1 MVLRPDSARGRRM
14 APALAAAFMALSA
27 SGCVT
32 DFSRPGSSPSTTAV
46 AASLD
51 QIVETMPLDHAAR
64 DEIRAGVRLLREGRA
79 ASANEIFERGLKR
92 NPSDGVLHFLN
103 GLAYHARAENGNKA
117 DLELAETGYQLAL
130 KFDPGN
136 VWAAYLLGHIAYRS
150 QRYVDAENYFAYGT
164 LYQPGNPELLKG
176 LLVSAY
182 AARDMGMA
190 AWAAKQLEPQAAKD
204 PTVRRNATLAY
215 AASGHFEDARASLA
229 AFAASA
235 DGKAGMQ
242 PRYAAL
248 QRRVGEWE
256 EYFQR
261 NNLPQFAFS
270 DAQPFEDRRRAREN
284 QAPAP
289 QAVPR
294 GPVTQGPV
302 DQRQA
307 PAGTAPAAQN
317 RAPSGTTSAGTQVV
331 FQPEKG
337 PRMALVD
344 VAIIRTEENRFSR
357 QGVNLLSGLQTT
369 LGGTLYNF
377 NYVTGTDGGNNVRT
391 LTHTINPVFTLA
403 GLTYNLNIFNDG
415 VERAEV
421 LARPSLLAVENKT
434 SEFFSGGVWHVQ
446 LVSNLSYGTIEQ
458 VPIGIN
464 LKVTPQFLEEELLLV
479 DVSAERSFLEERST
493 EIGFSA
499 FAETTKTSVSATAKL
514 RFGETLIL
522 SGLSENENNRQRDG
536 VPVLDKV
543 PVVQYLFSQRSEES
557 VKRSVLILLTPRKP
571 HFMDGPGSTDAARAL
586 PPPPQGERF
595 RTELQKREG
604 IRPNL
609 DAVFAGLEYSEY
621 FRQFRTGD
629 MQMVRWEEHD
639 GLDRVIENFFQMLY
653 F

>member
-1 MVLRPDSARGRRM
+1 ME
-14 APALAAAFMALSA
+14 
-27 SGCVT
+27 
-32 DFSRPGSSPSTTAV
+32 
-46 AASLD
+46 
-51 QIVETMPLDHAAR
+51 QIPLDHASGE
-64 DEIRAGVRLLREGRA
+64 DIREGVRLLREGRA
-79 ASANEIFERGLKR
+79 TAANEVFERGLKR
-92 NPSDGVLHFLN
+92 NPTDGVLHFLN
-103 GLAYHARAENGNKA
+103 GLAYHARAESGNKT

-130 KFDPGN
+130 KFDPDN
-136 VWAAYLLGHIAYRS
+136 IWAAYLLGHIAYRA
-150 QRYVDAENYFAYGT
+150 QRYVDAENYFAYGM
-164 LYQPGNPELLKG
+164 LYQPNNPELLKG

-182 AARDMGMA
+182 AARDLGMA
-190 AWAAKQLEPQAAKD
+190 AWAAKQLEPLAAED
-204 PTVRRNATLAY
+204 PIIRRNATLAY
-215 AASGHFEDARASLA
+215 AASGHFDDAQASLA
-229 AFAASA
+229 AFASSA
-235 DGKAGMQ
+235 ERNTALQ

-248 QRRVGEWE
+248 QRRVGEWQD
-256 EYFQR
+256 YFER

-270 DAQPFEDRRRAREN
+270 DAKPFEDRRRAREN

-289 QAVPR
+289 SAVPR
-294 GPVTQGPV
+294 APVTQSPV

-307 PAGTAPAAQN
+307 PPGALPPVQNRGVAAAQPAA
-317 RAPSGTTSAGTQVV
+317 
-331 FQPEKG
+331 QPEKG

-344 VAIIRTEENRFSR
+344 VAIIRTEENRSSR
-357 QGVNLLSGLQTT
+357 QGVNLLSGLQAT

-377 NYVTGTDGGNNVRT
+377 NYVSGSNTGNGVNT

-421 LARPSLLAVENKT
+421 LARPSLLAIENKT

-464 LKVTPQFLEEELLLV
+464 LKVTPQFLDEDLLLV
-479 DVSAERSFLEERST
+479 DVNAERSFLEERSAEVAFT
-493 EIGFSA
+493 A

-522 SGLSENENNRQRDG
+522 SGLSENESNRQRDG
-536 VPVLDKV
+536 VPVLEKL

-557 VKRSVLILLTPRKP
+557 LKRSVLILLTPRKA

-595 RTELQKREG
+595 RNEFQKRQG

-609 DAVFAGLEYSEY
+609 DAIFAGLEYSDY
-621 FRQFRTGD
+621 YRQFRSGD
-629 MQMVRWEEHD
+629 MQMARWEEHD
-639 GLDRVIENFFQMLY
+639 GLDRVIRDFFQMLY

>member
-1 MVLRPDSARGRRM
+1 MSSNANSKRGRIV
-14 APALAAAFMALSA
+14 PALTVVIALSA
-27 SGCVT
+27 TGCVN
-32 DFSRPGSSPSTTAV
+32 DFSRLNLQTSSGGLASAHEGV
-46 AASLD
+46 ARLPA
-51 QIVETMPLDHAAR
+51 DHPAR
-64 DEIRAGVRLLREGRA
+64 EDILQGVKLLREGRA
-79 ASANEIFERGLKR
+79 AAANDVFERGLKR
-92 NPSDGVLHFLN
+92 NPSDGMLHFLN
-103 GLAYHARAENGNKA
+103 GLAYQMRANNANKA
-117 DLELAETGYQLAL
+117 DLDLAETGYQLAL
-130 KFDPGN
+130 KFDPDN
-136 VWAAYLLGHIAYRS
+136 IWAAYLLGHLAYRA
-150 QRYVDAENYFAYGT
+150 QRYDDAENYFAYGM
-164 LYQPGNPELLKG
+164 LYQPNNPELLKG

-182 AARDMGMA
+182 AARDLGTA
-190 AWAAKQLEPQAAKD
+190 AWAAKQLEPYTAQD
-204 PTVRRNATLAY
+204 PTIRRNATLAY
-215 AASGHFEDARASLA
+215 AASGHFDDAKASLA
-229 AFAASA
+229 AFGASA
-235 DGKAGMQ
+235 DGNAALQ

-248 QRRVGEWE
+248 QRRVSEWE
-256 EYFQR
+256 EYFER

-270 DAQPFEDRRRAREN
+270 DAQPFENRRRARES

-289 QAVPR
+289 EAVPR
-294 GPVTQGPV
+294 TPVTP
-302 DQRQA
+302 A
-307 PAGTAPAAQN
+307 PLERRPSPADAPSAQN
-317 RAPSGTTSAGTQVV
+317 RAAPVAPAPVV
-331 FQPEKG
+331 QREKG

-357 QGVNLLSGLQTT
+357 QGVNLLSGLQAT

-377 NYVTGTDGGNNVRT
+377 NSVTGKDNGGNVRT

-464 LKVTPQFLEEELLLV
+464 LKVTPQFLDEELLLV
-479 DVSAERSFLEERST
+479 DVHAERSFLEERST

-514 RFGETLIL
+514 RFGETLVL

-536 VPVLDKV
+536 VPVLEKV
-543 PVVQYLFSQRSEES
+543 PLVQYLFSQRSEES
-557 VKRSVLILLTPRKP
+557 VKRSVLILLTPRKA
-571 HFMDGPGSTDAARAL
+571 HFMDGPGSVDTAREL
-586 PPPPQGERF
+586 PPAPQGERF
-595 RTELQKREG
+595 RKELQQRQG

-609 DAVFAGLEYSEY
+609 DSVFAGLEYSDFY
-621 FRQFRTGD
+621 RQFRTGD

-639 GLDRVIENFFQMLY
+639 GVDRLIKNFFQMLY